1 MKSFHFVIFVFFV
14 IQVNTQVLFKEEAI
28 SHGLFGTFG
37 TGFVGGGISF
47 YDFDSDGWDDITL
60 GTQNG
65 EHILF
70 YKNTGGS
77 FVQVY
82 PNISD
87 DVGENKQV
95 VWIDYNNDGLKDLY
109 VAGYNYPNQ
118 LYRNEG
124 DYDFTNVTEEA
135 GLLLINQPNFG

>member
-1 MKSFHFVIFVFFV
+1 MKSFNFVIFVFFV

-87 DVGENKQV
+87 DVGENKQRKTRG
-95 VWIDYNNDGLKDLY
+95 NDQPQKY
-109 VAGYNYPNQ
+109 H
-118 LYRNEG
+118 ESEHT
-124 DYDFTNVTEEA
+124 F
-135 GLLLINQPNFG
+135 QPNRSTNTHPPTCCQ